1 MPVPSHFP
9 GAEPRRGEWGCNG
22 CSAGVACD
30 HACYCGARGK
40 RVQNALGSAVKKM
53 RANHQNAAAMPRTQ
67 HVCPKATYAPG
78 RCGSAPAQKQS
89 AHASCSERQLAGG
102 QHFAVKMRHLLRV
115 SGRQNRAGSMTAAAA
130 TFALAGKERCPPVHP
145 APPVT
150 CDTSAWHCG
159 LWRLKPEALA
169 PPRRQRQCRRQRG
182 AAGRSCCHHTYKRC
196 HRAEGTPPGRGAEC
210 RCRRAQWRRTCAGG
224 RP

>member
-1 MPVPSHFP
+1 MQQPCRAPSTCVRR
-9 GAEPRRGEWGCNG
+9 PRTP
-22 CSAGVACD
+22 
-30 HACYCGARGK
+30 
-40 RVQNALGSAVKKM
+40 RVD
-53 RANHQNAAAMPRTQ
+53 AAARLHKSSQPM
-67 HVCPKATYAPG
+67 HH
-78 RCGSAPAQKQS
+78 AQK
-89 AHASCSERQLAGG
+89 RQLAGG